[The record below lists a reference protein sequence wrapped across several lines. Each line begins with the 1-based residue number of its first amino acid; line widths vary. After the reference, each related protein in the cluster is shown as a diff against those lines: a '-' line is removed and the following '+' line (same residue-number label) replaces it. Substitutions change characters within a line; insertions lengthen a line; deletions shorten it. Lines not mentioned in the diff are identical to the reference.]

1 MSAWSFP
8 VRLAPSGAA
17 PLFLQIARAIAED
30 ISRGRLAPGARLPGT
45 RTLAATLGVHRTT
58 VVAAYQELA
67 SQGWTDARQGAA
79 TRVVTTLPE
88 TRPSRWGKGPS
99 ARRGLPSRPAFAVP
113 PATMAPAPTEMRTG
127 TLALWGG
134 VPDLRLVPRD
144 LLGRAWRR
152 VVRARPPLLG
162 YASDGR
168 GEPQLRRALAEMV
181 SSARGVPARADDVL
195 VTRGSQMA
203 LFLIA
208 RVLLRAGDHAA
219 VETPGYA
226 PARRILAREGA
237 EVWPIAVDEEG
248 LDVRALA
255 ALAARVPL
263 RLVHVTPHHQYPTTA
278 TLSAPRRLALLA
290 LARKAGFAVVEDDYD
305 HEFHYDGRPVLPLA
319 SADEQGVVVY
329 VGTLAKVLAPGLR
342 LGYVVAPPPLLTR
355 LAEERVLIDR
365 HGELVLERA
374 VAELIEDG
382 EIQRHVR
389 RMRRIYQ
396 ARRDALC
403 EALERRLGAR
413 LVFRRPAGGMAL
425 WAHAPAHDVDS
436 WAKRA
441 LAAGLTF
448 QTGATFSAD
457 GRPTPHLRLGFAVA
471 HERELNRAAS
481 ILAATYD
488 D

>member
-1 MSAWSFP
+1 MSTWTFP
-8 VRLAPSGAA
+8 LRLLSAGPQ

-30 ISRGRLAPGARLPGT
+30 ISRGRLRPGACLPGT
-45 RTLAATLGVHRTT
+45 RTLATTLGVHRTT

-79 TRVVTTLPE
+79 TRVAAALPD
-88 TRPSRWGKGPS
+88 TKPSRWGKP
-99 ARRGLPSRPAFAVP
+99 RPPRQGLPSRPAFQVP
-113 PATMAPAPTEMRTG
+113 PAAIAPAPAEMREG

-134 VPDLRLVPRD
+134 VPDLRLVPREI
-144 LLGRAWRR
+144 LGRAWRR
-152 VVRARPPLLG
+152 VARARPALLG
-162 YASDGR
+162 YAADGR

-181 SSARGVPARADDVL
+181 SSARAVPARADDL
-195 VTRGSQMA
+195 LITRGSQMA

-219 VETPGYA
+219 VENPGYG

-237 EVWPIAVDEEG
+237 QVWPVPVDDDG
-248 LDVRALA
+248 LDVQALA

-278 TLSAPRRLALLA
+278 TLSAPRRLALLE

-319 SADEQGVVVY
+319 SADEHGVVVY

-342 LGYVVAPPPLLTR
+342 LGYIVGPPPLLAR
-355 LAEERVLIDR
+355 LAEERFLIDR
-365 HGELVLERA
+365 HGDLVLERA

-382 EIQRHVR
+382 ELQRHVR
-389 RMRRIYQ
+389 RVRRIYQ
-396 ARRDALC
+396 TRRDVLC
-403 EALERRLGAR
+403 GALERRLGPR
-413 LVFRRPAGGMAL
+413 LVFRKPAGGMAL
-425 WAHAPAHDVDS
+425 WAHAPGRDVES

-441 LAAGLTF
+441 RAAGLTF

-457 GRPTPHLRLGFAVA
+457 GRPSPHLRLGFAIA
-471 HERELNRAAS
+471 QERELTRAAT
-481 ILAATYD
+481 ILASTYD